1 MKLKHIAL
9 LLLLAALLLSA
20 CGRQTPDPTTAP
32 VPTEPTAPPVVDIGG
47 TELAIGTTALE
58 LENLSWNLDA
68 LLAAA
73 QRLEAI
79 ARIDLGI
86 TELTAEQVT
95 ALREAFPAA
104 EVTYRVDV
112 LGTVCA
118 PDTTELDLAA
128 MDPADTEKLVAALPL
143 LPNLQQ
149 INFIDESGACVYDL
163 TTIPLLDQV
172 RMAAPEAQL
181 HVSFELFGQTVTSR
195 DERIEYYLVPI
206 GNDGAEVVRSVLP
219 YLTSCTYL
227 LMDGC
232 EVDNEVMA
240 QLREDFPETKIVWR
254 VWTIAP
260 RYDSPKHMRWASFL
274 TDTHRIRTVLVN
286 DSTSDVLKYCVETK
300 YVDFGHNL
308 EISDFSFLGYMPQL
322 EAAIIGLTNC
332 ADISML
338 VNCPNLEY
346 LEVYGSKV
354 TDLSPLA
361 QCTNLKH
368 LNISRMQVTDIT
380 CLYGL
385 ELERFRAVDTKVPKE
400 QIKEYGELHPD
411 CQMLMEGWA
420 PHKNGWRY
428 DDNDNIVPRYA
439 LLRQQMEYDIDF
451 EYGIP

>member
-1 MKLKHIAL
+1 MKLKHITL

-206 GNDGAEVVRSVLP
+206 GNEGVETVRAVLP
-219 YLTSCTYL
+219 YLTACTYL

-240 QLREDFPETKIVWR
+240 QLRADFPQTKVVWR
-254 VWTIAP
+254 VWVTTP
-260 RYDSPKHMRWASFL
+260 NYDSPKQLRWAGFL
-274 TDTHRIRTVLVN
+274 TDTHRIRTILIN
-286 DSTSDVLKYCVETK
+286 DQNCDVLKYCVETK
-300 YVDFGHNL
+300 YVDFGHNY
-308 EISDFSFLGYMPQL
+308 EISDFSFLAYMPKL
-322 EAAIIGLTNC
+322 EAAIIGLTKCN
-332 ADISML
+332 DISAL
-338 VNCPNLEY
+338 ANCPELEY
-346 LEVYGSKV
+346 LEVYGSDV

-361 QCTNLKH
+361 ACTKLKH
-368 LNISRMQVTDIT
+368 LNISRMQVDDIT

-385 ELERFRAVDTKVPKE
+385 ELERFRAVATNVPKE
-400 QIKEYGELHPD
+400 QIDEYAALHPD
-411 CQMLMEGWA
+411 CQMLMDGWA
-420 PHKNGWRY
+420 PHENGWRY
-428 DDNDNIVPRYA
+428 DNNRVMVPRYK
-439 LLRQQMEYDIDF
+439 LLREQMEYAEDRK
-451 EYGIP
+451 YGIQ